1 VLLAIYILLGDT
13 RALLLEFQQILKIK
27 FEVEIKVIASQH
39 STANNTLQDAISR
52 RKSIKEIN

>member
-1 VLLAIYILLGDT
+1 LLYILLGDT